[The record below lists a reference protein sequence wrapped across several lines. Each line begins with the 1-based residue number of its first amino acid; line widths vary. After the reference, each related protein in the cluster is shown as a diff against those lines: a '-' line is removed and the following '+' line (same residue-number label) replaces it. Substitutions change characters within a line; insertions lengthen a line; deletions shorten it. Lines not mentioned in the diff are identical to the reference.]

1 MLDKSIRQNPIYPFL
16 LVLVLS
22 ASMGFQAWRSMINN
36 YAYEVGGVDG
46 FEFGAIQ
53 SLREVPGFLVFL
65 VVFVLLIIK
74 EHRLASISVFLLGL
88 GVAIVG
94 FFPSFPGLILTTVL
108 MSVGFHYFETTN
120 KSMTLQFFEKKE
132 SPLVFA
138 QLRAYGALGNIIVGA
153 AVVGFTAVLD
163 YKLSFFI
170 FGMLVMVA
178 AVYTMIIDP
187 VKEEPVAQ
195 HKKIVLRK
203 KYWLFYV
210 LNLLSGARRQ
220 IFVVFAVFLLV
231 ERHNFSV
238 AEVSVLFVANNILSY
253 FLNPLIGKSINRF
266 GERKVL
272 SFEYVGLIFVFLG
285 YVFLEQRWLVA
296 VLYILDHVFFNFSIG
311 INTYLHKIADPKD
324 IAPSASVGFAINH
337 IAAVFIPVVGGIL
350 WLTNF
355 KIPFIA
361 GAFLSVLS
369 LGFVQFIRLDEE
381 SSQGSTA

>member
-1 MLDKSIRQNPIYPFL
+1 
-16 LVLVLS
+16 
-22 ASMGFQAWRSMINN
+22 MGFQAWRSMINN

-120 KSMTLQFFEKKE
+120 KSLTLQFFEKKE

-138 QLRAYGALGNIIVGA
+138 QLRAYGALGNIIVGV
-153 AVVGFTAVLD
+153 AVVGLTAVVD
-163 YKLSFFI
+163 YKLSFLI

-195 HKKIVLRK
+195 HKKIVLCK

-238 AEVSVLFVANNILSY
+238 AEISVLFVANNILSY

-369 LGFVQFIRLDEE
+369 LGFVQLICLDEE